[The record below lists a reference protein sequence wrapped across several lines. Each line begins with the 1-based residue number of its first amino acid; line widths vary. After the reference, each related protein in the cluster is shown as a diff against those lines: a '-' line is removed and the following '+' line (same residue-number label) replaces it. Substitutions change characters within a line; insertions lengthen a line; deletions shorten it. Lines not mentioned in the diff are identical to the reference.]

1 MLCVVV
7 KTTSETLNKFNRGS
21 ILCDYQ
27 SLWSLLTHIYIL
39 ISWTI
44 HCCKFYIFSVHP
56 LDKVTNDIAEQ

>member
-7 KTTSETLNKFNRGS
+7 KTTSETLNKFNRQYPLRLS
-21 ILCDYQ
+21 IVMVLADPHLYPDF
-27 SLWSLLTHIYIL
+27 LD
-39 ISWTI
+39 